1 VSRLTGGREA
11 EFLLERAGIVVNRN
25 LLPKDYLLKTDYRNP
40 SGIRLGT
47 QEVTRLG
54 MGRDEM
60 REIARFIA
68 RVLVKREDP
77 EKVRRDVAEFR
88 RPYQKVHYAFSNMTE
103 AYAYISIT

>member
-1 VSRLTGGREA
+1 
-11 EFLLERAGIVVNRN
+11 
-25 LLPKDYLLKTDYRNP
+25 
-40 SGIRLGT
+40 
-47 QEVTRLG
+47 